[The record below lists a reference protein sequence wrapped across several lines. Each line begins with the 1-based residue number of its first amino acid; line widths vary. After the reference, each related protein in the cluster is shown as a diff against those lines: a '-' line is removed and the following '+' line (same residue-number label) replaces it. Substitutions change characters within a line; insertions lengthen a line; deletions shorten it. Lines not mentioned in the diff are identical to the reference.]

1 MADPILQ
8 TQISEKENTFMPIV
22 KVELVGKYSREVKKD
37 LMEFIAD
44 QICSNTSTFPK
55 NIYVYI
61 NEWDEAN
68 VRKTAP
74 ITTIDW
80 TEMPDRT
87 PEAKAKIM
95 LALTDKLAEIT
106 GEDRSQIVILFT
118 DIPLKNAML
127 GGITRYDKPDW

>member
-1 MADPILQ
+1 
-8 TQISEKENTFMPIV
+8 MPIV
-22 KVELVGKYSREVKKD
+22 KVELVGKYPREVKKD

-127 GGITRYDKPDW
+127 GGITRFDKPDW